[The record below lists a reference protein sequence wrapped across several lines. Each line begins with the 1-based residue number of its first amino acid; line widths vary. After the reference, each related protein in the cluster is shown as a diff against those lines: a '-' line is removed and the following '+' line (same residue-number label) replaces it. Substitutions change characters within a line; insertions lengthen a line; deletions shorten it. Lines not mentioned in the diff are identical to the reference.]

1 MDRVIARIAS
11 NTEWSA
17 HHATFYQDGRV
28 VRLTLSELDA
38 LARRTAR
45 WLLALGVSPG
55 DRIGILARNRLE
67 WVLLDLAAIKLRVVT
82 AGFEH
87 GAFQPDRALIERY
100 GLARVFTDHP
110 TELAGFVDIRAILA
124 QLPDAPLD
132 PQPVAYADDDVTT
145 IKFTSGSTG
154 RPKGLAATVAS
165 IDSSLDAV
173 QELFH
178 HGADDRI
185 LVFLPLSLLQQRY
198 WVYSALYYG
207 HDVVV
212 VGHEFAVYAARQERP
227 TVIMGVPAFFD
238 ALQQQIEARAVAAV
252 AAAATATEAAAEAA
266 AEAANEA
273 ANERDQALR
282 RCAQDLVGGRVRY
295 LWTGSAPAKL
305 DMLRFFHDCGLPI
318 YEGYGMNETCIV
330 TKNAPAAFRL
340 GSVGKPVR
348 RKQLILDDRGVL
360 IVRSQHPVN
369 RRYLFCDREDAQA
382 LFRDNGDVV
391 TGDLAYLDD
400 DGYLYLRGRA
410 DDVIA
415 MGNGKNVFTRPIEEL
430 ATRSAAIEHC
440 VVFGAGRPHLVAVIS
455 SAAGEVDRAAIAAH
469 VAWVNAQIGEH
480 ERIGAFIVA
489 KPAFSSDN
497 GLLTSQGKPRRN
509 QIQQAYDARIRQ
521 AYGEQP

>member
-1 MDRVIARIAS
+1 MDRVITRIAS
-11 NTEWSA
+11 NAEWSA
-17 HHATFYQDGRV
+17 HRATFYQDGRV
-28 VRLTLSELDA
+28 IRLTLSELDA

-87 GAFQPDRALIERY
+87 GAFKPDRALIERY

-110 TELAGFVDIRAILA
+110 TELDGFVDIRAIMA
-124 QLPDAPLD
+124 QLPDAPLE
-132 PQPVAYADDDVTT
+132 PHPVAYADDDVTT

-178 HGADDRI
+178 HGPDDRI

-207 HDVVV
+207 HDAVVA
-212 VGHEFAVYAARQERP
+212 GHEFAVYAARQERP
-227 TVIMGVPAFFD
+227 TVIMGVPSFFD
-238 ALQQQIEARAVAAV
+238 ALKQQIEARAATTV
-252 AAAATATEAAAEAA
+252 AAAETAAE
-266 AEAANEA
+266 
-273 ANERDQALR
+273 RGQALR
-282 RCAQDLVGGRVRY
+282 RCAQDFVGGRVRY

-305 DMLRFFHDCGLPI
+305 DTLRFFHDCGLPL

-330 TKNAPAAFRL
+330 TKNAPGALRL

-348 RKQLILDDRGVL
+348 RKQVIIDDRGVL
-360 IVRSQHPVN
+360 IVRSQYPVN
-369 RRYLFCDREDAQA
+369 RRYLFYDREDAQA

-391 TGDLAYLDD
+391 TGDLAYVDD

-415 MGNGKNVFTRPIEEL
+415 MGNGKNVFTRPLEEL

-455 SAAGEVDRAAIAAH
+455 PAVGEVDRAAIAAH
-469 VAWVNAQIGEH
+469 VGWVNSQVSGH

-489 KPAFSSDN
+489 EPAFSPDN

-509 QIQQAYDARIRQ
+509 QIQQAYDVRIRQ